1 MSQALHNLLNLLN
14 LEKLEEGLFRGQS
27 EDLGL
32 RQVFGGQVVGQAL
45 YAAKQTVPEARIIH
59 SFHSY
64 FLRPGDS
71 QKAIIYDVETLRD
84 GKSFSARR
92 VSAVQNGQP
101 IFYMTASF
109 QAPESGFEHQN
120 SMPVVPG
127 PDNLPSEQDLAQK
140 LAAHLPLKLKE
151 KFLAERPLDIRPVQI
166 HNPLKG
172 RVDEPVR
179 QVWIR
184 ANGQLP
190 DDRRIHQYLLGYASD
205 LNFLPVA
212 LQPHGKG
219 FLEPDMQVATIDHS
233 MWFHRPFDL
242 SDWLLYSVVST
253 SASGARGFVRGEFYT
268 RNGTLVAT
276 TVQEGVMRQ
285 REA

>member
-1 MSQALHNLLNLLN
+1 MSQALNNLLALLN

-32 RQVFGGQVVGQAL
+32 RQVFGGQVVGQAI
-45 YAAKQTVPEARIIH
+45 YAAKQTVPAERIIH

-92 VSAVQNGQP
+92 VSAIQNGQP

-109 QAPESGFEHQN
+109 QGTEQGFEHQKT
-120 SMPVVPG
+120 MPEAPG
-127 PDNLPSEQDLAQK
+127 PDGLPSETDIAQQ
-140 LAAHLPLKLKE
+140 LAHLLPSATRE
-151 KFLAERPLDIRPVQI
+151 KFLAEKPFEVRPVTF

-172 RVDEPVR
+172 HVDEPR
-179 QVWIR
+179 RCVWLR
-184 ANGQLP
+184 ANGSVPAGAPL
-190 DDRRIHQYLLGYASD
+190 HQYLLGYVSD
-205 LNFLPVA
+205 FNFLVVA

-219 FLEPDMQVATIDHS
+219 FLEPGMQVATIDHS

-242 SDWLLYSVVST
+242 NEWLLYSVEST
-253 SASGARGFVRGEFYT
+253 SASSARGFVRGEFYT
-268 RNGTLVAT
+268 QDGRLVASS
-276 TVQEGVMRQ
+276 VQEGVMRI
-285 REA
+285 R